1 MISKEKYNQ
10 QDVDYAFAL
19 EKKEKQGGVSSD
31 MFEQDWN
38 DPTMTNMTNPS
49 ASASGTY
56 QMLIMKTIFGGMKE
70 RFSSQF
76 KDYKENKDIKNNKL
90 FKEMSDWISADAAG
104 CIKGH
109 QKEMTMVFRAVKNN
123 TDKPDDKKL
132 RASFLDLL
140 KKWLFQLFR
149 ADMNPNQYRAIIKY
163 LTNNNT
169 DVMKEADKIIA
180 TVMEEDEEDQK

>member
-1 MISKEKYNQ
+1 MK
-10 QDVDYAFAL
+10 
-19 EKKEKQGGVSSD
+19 
-31 MFEQDWN
+31 
-38 DPTMTNMTNPS
+38 NPS

-70 RFSSQF
+70 RFSNQF
-76 KDYKENKDIKNNKL
+76 KNYKENKDIKNNKL

-104 CIKGH
+104 CIKDH

-123 TDKPDDKKL
+123 TDKPDDEKL
-132 RASFLDLL
+132 RDSFLNLL
-140 KKWLFQLFR
+140 TKWLFQLFR
-149 ADMNPNQYRAIIKY
+149 ADMDPNQYRKVIKY
-163 LTNNNT
+163 LRSYNN